1 VENQKTKVIPSL
13 EAGLVIFLT
22 FFLSVFVG
30 AAILLTVGD
39 GPALVIGELLI
50 LIIPT
55 VYLLMKKV
63 DIKSYVGINL
73 KPKYILIGVGC
84 AFLLLLLNIASSAAL
99 TAIFG
104 TSQAVE
110 QSNSLLSN
118 LTGSPSGLI
127 AVVLSLSL
135 AGVCEEF
142 ALRGFLQNTLTRRY
156 SFLPALLISAAV
168 FGLFHFDPQFVYIIA
183 AFISGLALGYI
194 YHRTN
199 YVTAATAHSVMN
211 IIVLGFLM
219 LGI

>member
-110 QSNSLLSN
+110 KSNSLLSN
-118 LTGSPSGLI
+118 LTGSPFGLI

>member
-99 TAIFG
+99 TVILG